1 MAYKFIESR
10 GRITSTVKTNINGSK
25 MPVRTWTELI
35 PYLDFI
41 NWCHPESEDDN
52 VSAIEYD
59 ATKKGY
65 FVKALRTIKQGDQIF
80 IKS

>member
-1 MAYKFIESR
+1 M
-10 GRITSTVKTNINGSK
+10 
-25 MPVRTWTELI
+25 RTWTELI

-80 IKS
+80 IKP